1 MDLLSL
7 AWTSPWV
14 GKSLIGHQD
23 LPIAYT
29 NRPGSYWAVM
39 SDSGSVFSENDN
51 KFYVDNLIDPYVE
64 DRLKSLGTSW
74 LKVTSWLLQEDL
86 YWPKFDKNNQV
97 VFQ

>member
-1 MDLLSL
+1 
-7 AWTSPWV
+7 
-14 GKSLIGHQD
+14 
-23 LPIAYT
+23 
-29 NRPGSYWAVM
+29 M
-39 SDSGSVFSENDN
+39 SESGSVFSENDN

-86 YWPKFDKNNQV
+86 YWPKLDKNNQV